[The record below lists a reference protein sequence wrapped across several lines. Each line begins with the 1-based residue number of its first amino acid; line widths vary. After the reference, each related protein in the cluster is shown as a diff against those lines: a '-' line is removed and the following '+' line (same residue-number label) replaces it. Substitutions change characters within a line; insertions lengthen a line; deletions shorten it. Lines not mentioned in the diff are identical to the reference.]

1 MKGLTIRVKMTLWF
15 ILVMTVVLSL
25 SYAAFYVSSKTVAH
39 SNLQTE
45 LREIVDNDISEIA
58 YDPEGKTLEA
68 AAGYRQ
74 IPYGEGFLVIRER
87 FLDFRNGIGIGIY
100 APDGQLV
107 YGENLI
113 RGEEKSVEFNDRSML
128 NIKSGPDT
136 FYVYDRKVNAGQGG
150 ELWLRGAVDREQR
163 HEELLDLF
171 RFSLLLLPFLVLFAA
186 ACGYFITKRSLQ
198 PIQRLILA
206 AESISS
212 GSDLKQRIDAGN
224 GENEVQQLTRSFNG
238 MMQRLDEAFE
248 SEKQFTSDVSHEL
261 RTPVTTILA
270 QCEFALEEEELQE
283 EEARSALQV
292 IARQGGRMQ
301 ELIEDMLTYTRIDRN
316 QEKYLFEKVDLS
328 SLTAEICEDFAPAV
342 HIDTDLAEDVFVQGS
357 DLLLCRL
364 EMNLLENAVRYTG
377 EDGQVSVSLF
387 RDGRDCVLTVTDN
400 GIGIAPDQ
408 QERIFDRF
416 YQADPARTGEGTGLG
431 LAMVKE
437 IAQVHGGSVSVE
449 SEPGRGS
456 SFTVRLPQMP
466 S

>member
-1 MKGLTIRVKMTLWF
+1 MRNLTIRVKMTLWF
-15 ILVMTVVLSL
+15 ILIMTVILTLTYGTFYLS
-25 SYAAFYVSSKTVAH
+25 ARAVAH
-39 SNLQTE
+39 SNLQVE

-58 YDPEGKTLEA
+58 FDREGKAPEM
-68 AAGYRQ
+68 AAGIRQ
-74 IPYGEGFLVIRER
+74 IPYEGGYLVLRER

-100 APDGQLV
+100 TPDGRLIF
-107 YGENLI
+107 GEDLI
-113 RGEEKSVEFNDRSML
+113 REEEKSIGFSDRSML
-128 NIKSGPDT
+128 SIESGPDT
-136 FYVYDRKVNAGQGG
+136 FYVYDRKIDAGQAGQ
-150 ELWLRGAVDREQR
+150 LWVRGAVDRDQK

-171 RFSLLLLPFLVLFAA
+171 RLSLLLLPFLILFAA

-198 PIQRLILA
+198 PIRRLILA

-212 GSDLKQRIDAGN
+212 GSDLKQRIDAGD

-270 QCEFALEEEELQE
+270 QCELALEDEDLEEEE
-283 EEARSALQV
+283 AKNALQV

-316 QEKYLFEKVDLS
+316 QEKYVFEKVDLS
-328 SLTAEICEDFAPAV
+328 SLTAEVCTDFAPAV
-342 HIDTDLAEDVFVQGS
+342 RIDTDIAEDVFVRGS

-377 EDGQVSVSLF
+377 EDGKVSVSLS
-387 RDGRDCVLTVTDN
+387 RDGGDCALTVTDN
-400 GIGIAPDQ
+400 GVGITPEQ

-437 IAQVHGGSVSVE
+437 IAQVHEGSVSVE

-456 SFTVRLPQMP
+456 SFTVRLPQIP